1 MLTRAPIARLDDED
15 LVVLR
20 SAVIRVDALEYNP
33 RAYSQ
38 GETESIL
45 LRYHTLMSEFAKRY
59 NLGELRSFTVCK
71 WTGNIWEIDEE

>member
-45 LRYHTLMSEFAKRY
+45 LRYHTLMTEFAKRY
-59 NLGELRSFTVCK
+59 NLGELRSFTICK
-71 WTGNIWEIDEE
+71 WTGNVWEVEEE